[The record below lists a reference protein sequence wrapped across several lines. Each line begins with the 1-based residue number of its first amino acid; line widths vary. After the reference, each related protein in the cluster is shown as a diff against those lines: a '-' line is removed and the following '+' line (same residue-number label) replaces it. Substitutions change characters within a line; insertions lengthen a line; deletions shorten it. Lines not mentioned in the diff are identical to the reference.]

1 VIEVQNLTKRYGNI
15 LAVDRVS
22 FRIESGEIVGFLGPN
37 GAGKTTTMRV
47 LTGFIPP
54 TSGRAIVADFDV
66 MEKPLEVKRRIGYLP
81 EHPPIYNDML
91 VSPYLDFVAR
101 LKEIDSRERP
111 PEVRRV
117 MDLCGLTEVQNRL
130 IGNLS
135 RGFRQRVGLAQA
147 LLGDPEI
154 LVLDEPTIGLDPRQI
169 VEIRELI
176 KNLRAEHTIILS
188 SHILPEVE
196 MICSRVIIIHE
207 GKIVAEDQTAHLQ
220 ATLRNSDRLFVQ
232 VGQAGPQALESIRR
246 VPGVISVLPEEK
258 VPGGYRVELEREGQ
272 KIREDVAR
280 AIVTGGFG
288 LRELKPVGMS
298 LEEVFVRLTTV
309 EGANP
314 EEGRK
319 IS

>member
-1 VIEVQNLTKRYGNI
+1 MIEVENLTKRYGNI

-91 VSPYLDFVAR
+91 VSPYLEFVAR
-101 LKEIDSRERP
+101 LKEIDAKERP
-111 PEVRRV
+111 REVRRV
-117 MDLCGLTEVQNRL
+117 MDLCGLTEVENRL

-135 RGFRQRVGLAQA
+135 RGYRQRVGLAQA

-169 VEIRELI
+169 VDIRELI
-176 KNLRAEHTIILS
+176 KNLRSKHTIILS

-196 MICSRVIIIHE
+196 MICSRVIIIHQ
-207 GKIVAEDQTAHLQ
+207 GKIVAEDRTEHLQ
-220 ATLRNSDRLFVQ
+220 STLRKSDRLFLQ
-232 VGQAGPQALESIRR
+232 VGQAGPEMLESLRR
-246 VPGVISVLPEEK
+246 VPGVISVFPEEK
-258 VPGGYRVELEREGQ
+258 IPGGYLVELEQEGQ
-272 KIREDVAR
+272 KVREEVAR
-280 AIVTGGFG
+280 VVVTGGFG
-288 LRELKPVGMS
+288 LRELKPIGMS
-298 LEEVFVRLTTV
+298 LEEVFVQLTTV
-309 EGANP
+309 EGLTP
-314 EEGRK
+314 EEGGR

>member
-1 VIEVQNLTKRYGNI
+1 MIEVENLTKRYGNI
-15 LAVDRVS
+15 LAVDRIS

-37 GAGKTTTMRV
+37 GAGKTTTMRM

-91 VSPYLDFVAR
+91 VSPYLEFVAR
-101 LKEIDSRERP
+101 LKEIDTPERSR
-111 PEVRRV
+111 EVRRV
-117 MDLCGLTEVQNRL
+117 MDLCGLTEVENRL

-207 GKIVAEDQTAHLQ
+207 GKIVAEDRTEHLQ
-220 ATLRNSDRLFVQ
+220 STLRKSDRLFVQ
-232 VGQAGPQALESIRR
+232 VGQGGPQALESIRR

-258 VPGGYRVELEREGQ
+258 IPGGYRVELEQEGQ

-309 EGANP
+309 EGVTP
-314 EEGRK
+314 EEGGK